1 MAETNYKVI
10 STSALIEKFQYA
22 LDNGWGY
29 IWGTAGEKWTVE
41 KQAKLNQTTDSDR
54 KMGREYGKKWIGHY
68 VADCSGLFSWAF
80 KKLGSYM
87 YHGSNT
93 MWNKYC
99 TAKGELRNG
108 KRTDGQELK
117 PGTAVFTYNEKKNN
131 RGHVG
136 LYIGN
141 GWVIEAEGT
150 KAGVRR
156 SKITNS
162 KWVEWGEL
170 KRVDYGN
177 GSSVGQVVSDT
188 VEEPKPNT
196 GLSTS
201 VATYPTIRKN
211 ARGDL
216 VVQLQRILDKNGFS
230 LSIDGIFGPKTEEAV
245 KAFQRKFHLVV
256 DGIVGP
262 NTWNALLKVK

>member
-10 STSALIEKFQYA
+10 STAALIAKFQYA

-29 IWGTAGEKWTVE
+29 IWGTAGEKWTAA
-41 KQAKLNQTTDSDR
+41 KQANLEKTTDADR
-54 KMGREYGKKWIGHY
+54 KMGRLYGKKWIGHY

-80 KKLGSYM
+80 KQLGSYM

-99 TAKGELRNG
+99 TAQGELRNG
-108 KRTDGQELK
+108 KRTDGKELK
-117 PGTAVFTYNEKKNN
+117 PGTDVFTYNASKNN

-141 GWVIEAEGT
+141 GWVIEAQGT
-150 KAGVRR
+150 QAGVCR

-170 KRVDYGN
+170 KRVDYGD
-177 GSSVGQVVSDT
+177 GSSVDQGIGEAVQDGK
-188 VEEPKPNT
+188 PKPSTNT
-196 GLSTS
+196 TTI
-201 VATYPTIRKN
+201 TYPTIR
-211 ARGDL
+211 RGTQGDL

-245 KAFQRKFHLVV
+245 KAFQRKYSLSV

-262 NTWNALLKVK
+262 KTWAALLKVK